1 MVAAAETALEV
12 MANKIDELPLLPQVL
27 VRILQLDPA
36 ADSFFDEFG
45 RLTKEDPAFAVR
57 VIALANSAASAPAVP
72 VTTIKDALTR
82 MGVQA
87 TRSMVAS
94 LAVQRV
100 FMPTQPN
107 EVRLWEH
114 SVFAAFAA
122 AQIAE
127 IVPSVEID
135 PSEAYLVGLLHDIG
149 RFVMF
154 EHAAPNLL
162 LVDES
167 NWQTPDELV
176 EADVEIYK
184 YTHAE
189 LGYRACQRWQLPDS
203 ICDVIQLHH
212 MPVDSEIVPGSINAM
227 LFCLQVADNLCLSLL
242 QRDDFEDIPL
252 DVRQDRILSECL
264 KTDRNSKTLPADLLA
279 SHLDKI
285 HADSRALLSGLGFA

>member
-1 MVAAAETALEV
+1 MAAAAELALEN
-12 MANKIDELPLLPQVL
+12 MANKVDELPLLPQVL
-27 VRILQLDPA
+27 VQILQLDPA
-36 ADSFFDEFG
+36 SDTYFDDFG
-45 RLTKEDPAFAVR
+45 KLAKEDPAFAVR

-72 VTTIKDALTR
+72 ITTIRDALTR
-82 MGVQA
+82 MGA
-87 TRSMVAS
+87 ESIRSMVAS

-107 EVRLWEH
+107 EVRLWQH

-127 IVPSVEID
+127 IVPSIEID
-135 PSEAYLVGLLHDIG
+135 PAEAYLVGLLHDIG

-167 NWQTPDELV
+167 NWETAAELV
-176 EADVEIYK
+176 EADVEVYK

-189 LGYRACQRWQLPDS
+189 LGYLACQRWQLPES
-203 ICDVIQLHH
+203 ICDAIQLHH

-227 LFCLQVADNLCLSLL
+227 LFCLQVADSLCLALL
-242 QRDDFEDIPL
+242 QKDDFKDIPR
-252 DVRQDRILSECL
+252 DVREEIILSQCL
-264 KTDRNSKTLPADLLA
+264 KTERNVRTLPVDLIA
-279 SHLDKI
+279 MHLDKI
-285 HADSRALLSGLGFA
+285 HADGRDLLSGLGFA